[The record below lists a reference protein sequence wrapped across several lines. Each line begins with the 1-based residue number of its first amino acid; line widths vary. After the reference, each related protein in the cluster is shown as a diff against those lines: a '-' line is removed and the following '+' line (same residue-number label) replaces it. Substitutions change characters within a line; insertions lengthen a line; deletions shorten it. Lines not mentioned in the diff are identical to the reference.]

1 MWYHFGDQTPA
12 TPDGRLAGTPLAN
25 SLAPCTGVAV
35 KGTPSMILSASKL
48 DHSRGLG
55 GMVFNLRFGAN
66 SISTDEGV
74 ERLSGLI
81 EASLEVGSYMVQ
93 IDLASVQTLRAAQK
107 SPDDYTD
114 LYVRIG
120 GYLVPFT
127 LLPSNAQEEVISRT
141 ELDL

>member
-1 MWYHFGDQTPA
+1 M
-12 TPDGRLAGTPLAN
+12 
-25 SLAPCTGVAV
+25 
-35 KGTPSMILSASKL
+35 
-48 DHSRGLG
+48 
-55 GMVFNLRFGAN
+55 FNLRFGAN